1 MNWRNDMAVH
11 PVTINLPEQ
20 VYRQIKRAADAA
32 RRPLDQVVAEA
43 VAAAAPVMDTPA
55 SSLRAELAQM
65 AYLNDAALWK
75 AARSTLSG
83 AQRQQLEALHD
94 KQQRA
99 GLTQDEQA
107 QEQALVRLYRET
119 LLVRAQAVAL
129 LQQRGYDVADPTA
142 FHPLN

>member
-1 MNWRNDMAVH
+1 
-11 PVTINLPEQ
+11 
-20 VYRQIKRAADAA
+20 
-32 RRPLDQVVAEA
+32 
-43 VAAAAPVMDTPA
+43 
-55 SSLRAELAQM
+55 M

-83 AQRQQLEALHD
+83 DQRLQLEALHD

>member
-1 MNWRNDMAVH
+1 MAVY
-11 PVTINLPEQ
+11 PVTISLPET
-20 VYRQIKRAADAA
+20 VYRQIKRAADAV
-32 RRPLDQVVAEA
+32 RRPIDEIVAEA

-75 AARSTLSG
+75 AARSTLFKD
-83 AQRQQLEALHD
+83 QQERLESLHD
-94 KQQRA
+94 KQQRV
-99 GLTQDEQA
+99 GLAAAERA

-129 LQQRGYDVADPTA
+129 LQQRGYDVSDPTA
-142 FHPLN
+142 FHSLG